1 MNSPESTTPAR
12 LLARAL
18 RLGLDRL
25 DAQLL
30 LLHAL
35 GRPEHDRA
43 WLLAHDTDTLPPSVQ
58 TAFDACVRRRLAGE
72 PVAYITGHKEFYG
85 LDLQVDER
93 VLVPRPDTETLVEWA
108 LSLLPVANSLPLP
121 AGDSL
126 PLPLGEGRG
135 EGMPPHKQVLDLG
148 TGSGAIAL
156 ALKHAR
162 PDVQVTAVDASADA
176 LAVARANAEHLR
188 LKVTFKQGSW
198 FEGINRQFDL
208 IVSNPP
214 YVAAQDPHLDALKH
228 EPRQALTS
236 GADGLDD
243 IRRIISRAR
252 AHLHPGGWL
261 LLEHGWDQA
270 GAVRALLV
278 DAGFEDVQ
286 SRPDLAGIPRCS
298 GGRTQPS

>member
-1 MNSPESTTPAR
+1 MNSPESTTPTR
-12 LLARAL
+12 LLAHAL

-35 GRPEHDRA
+35 GRPAQDRA
-43 WLLAHDTDTLPPSVQ
+43 WLLAHDTDALPTSVQ
-58 TAFDACVRRRLAGE
+58 AAFDACVQRRLAGE

-108 LSLLPVANSLPLP
+108 LSLLPFP
-121 AGDSL
+121 ARHSSARHEDSSP
-126 PLPLGEGRG
+126 PLPLGEGGG
-135 EGMPPHKQVLDLG
+135 EGMPPPQILDLG

-156 ALKHAR
+156 ALKHVR

-176 LAVARANAEHLR
+176 LAVARANARR
-188 LKVTFKQGSW
+188 LNLDVNFRLSSW
-198 FEGINRQFDL
+198 FTQVDGHYHL

-214 YVAAQDPHLDALKH
+214 YIAAQDPHLDALKH
-228 EPRQALTS
+228 EPLQALAS

-243 IRRIISRAR
+243 IRAIITHAR

-278 DAGFEDVQ
+278 DAGFDDVR
-286 SRPDLAGIPRCS
+286 SKPDLAGIQRCS
-298 GGRTQPS
+298 GGRT